1 MPKIN
6 YFMSDIQELI
16 AIIIKFRDAR
26 NWKQFHNP
34 KDTALSL
41 VLEATELMEHFQWK
55 NEKEIADYVKKH
67 KKVIGEELSDVLY
80 WVLLISHDL
89 GIDIKKAFKKKMEI
103 SNKKYPIKK
112 AKGSHKKYNEL

>member
-1 MPKIN
+1 LPKIN